1 MQNFV
6 EAHTILN
13 MVIPIIVAA
22 GQGKRFGGNVP
33 KQFFELGGV
42 PIWLRAIQPFSD
54 LDSVKAIVLVVPRAQ
69 AAVIRREVEKLGLKK
84 PIKVVVGGQKRQDSV
99 RMGLDAVLKLI
110 RIFGKGR
117 RITGKSADPIILI
130 HDGARPLVTGELI
143 QRVIRSA
150 ERYGAAVPGLTPR
163 NTIKLVDPR
172 DNLVEKTPSRDRL
185 REIQTPQGFRLSIL
199 VKGYKILKRG
209 DLMVTDDASLVEL
222 AGAPVRVIPGE
233 PENIKITT
241 PFDLWM
247 AEAITRERQKASIR
261 P

>member
-1 MQNFV
+1 
-6 EAHTILN
+6 
-13 MVIPIIVAA
+13 MVITIIVAA

-33 KQFFELGGV
+33 KQFFELGGI

-84 PIKVVVGGQKRQDSV
+84 PIKVVIGGQKRQDSV
-99 RMGLDAVLKLI
+99 RMGLDAVSKLI
-110 RIFGKGR
+110 QIFGKGR
-117 RITGKSADPIILI
+117 KLTGKSSDPIILI

-150 ERYGAAVPGLTPR
+150 EKYGAVVPGLTPR

-172 DNLVEKTPSRDRL
+172 DNLVEKTPAREKL

-199 VKGYKILKRG
+199 IKGYKILKRG

-247 AEAITRERQKASIR
+247 AEAITREKFKSRS
-261 P
+261 